1 MGKKPFNNTDL
12 NNEDFLDALSKVGV
26 FITDYETGE
35 CLTSRMWK
43 EIPDIFSPGDEK
55 QSYLTH
61 LHPDDRDKLARAL
74 EDLFYGRI
82 TNFNEIYRLRR
93 EDGSYR
99 WVLSVGQ
106 TVKTGEDDRPA
117 LFVGADSDI
126 TELKETEEK
135 LRESVKLER
144 QRTKELETLRQI
156 VSEISG
162 SLDTEE
168 TIKNILKHLKR
179 VIPYESCSLQLL
191 KNGFLCIEGTEGFE
205 DIPEIRT
212 LRFRFPSP
220 DSLSTRVIQEN
231 KPFLTNNVSKDFPA
245 FTQPREEK
253 AIISWLGIPLISHG
267 NVIGLVSM
275 DGYRKNVFTR
285 HHLELAEIIGDHIS
299 IAMENAM
306 LHEQAFKLAMEDPL
320 TCIGSRRRMDME
332 GRLMFDTALRNGT
345 EISFVMMDIDHFKN
359 INDKYGHNMGD
370 VVLKNIARTCREE
383 VRNTD
388 LLARFGG
395 EEFILIM
402 ASTDETMTLAAVERI
417 REKIASLDHNPIGEK
432 ITISAGI
439 YSAIPR
445 EEDQM
450 KTFIK
455 KADEALY
462 RAKENGRN
470 RTEIG

>member
-12 NNEDFLDALSKVGV
+12 NDEDFLDALSKVGV

-61 LHPDDRDKLARAL
+61 LHPDDRERVARSL

-82 TNFNEIYRLRR
+82 GNFNEIYRLRR
-93 EDGSYR
+93 EDGRYR

-106 TVKTGEDDRPA
+106 TVKTRDGQKPA

-135 LRESVKLER
+135 LRESVELER
-144 QRTKELETLRQI
+144 QRTRELEKLRQI

-179 VIPYESCSLQLL
+179 VIPYESGSIQLL
-191 KNGFLCIEGTEGFE
+191 KENFLCIEGTEGFD
-205 DIPEIRT
+205 DIPDIRE
-212 LRFRFPSP
+212 LRFKFPSP
-220 DSLSTRVIQEN
+220 DSLSTRAIQEN
-231 KPFLTNNVSKDFPA
+231 RPFLANDVPRDFPA
-245 FTQPREEK
+245 FTQPRENK
-253 AIISWLGIPLISHG
+253 IILSWLGIPLVSHG
-267 NVIGLVSM
+267 SVIGLVSM
-275 DGYRKNVFTR
+275 DGYEKNMFSP
-285 HHLELAEIIGDHIS
+285 HHLEIAGIIGDHIS

-345 EISFVMMDIDHFKN
+345 EISFVMMDIDHFKS

-370 VVLKNIARTCREE
+370 VVLKNIAAACREE
-383 VRNTD
+383 VRSTD

-402 ASTDETMTLAAVERI
+402 ASTNETMTLAAVERI
-417 REKIASLDHNPIGEK
+417 REKIASLNHDPIGEK

-439 YSAIPR
+439 YSSIPR

-450 KTFIK
+450 KIFIK

-470 RTEIG
+470 RTELG